1 MGALVKP
8 GSIGFILL
16 NSQIITEADI
26 SAALAEQQRSGCRIG
41 EALVHLGV
49 VTQED
54 IDWAL
59 SNQLNIPYVRLKKEL
74 IDPAAVDLLPG
85 YLCREYGL
93 MPIIRSENE
102 LSVAMIDPLN
112 SQAIAAVEEL
122 TGLTVAVS
130 VALIRELREMQS
142 LFYGPFEDGELL
154 NFSSPFFTHELL
166 ARINVD
172 LSGTKLID
180 YLLNYLFHQNL
191 ASLSFQPLADRCR
204 LLARKKGESREI
216 GSLPLNR
223 YAPINSRMRR
233 MAGVTDQANACHG
246 RIVFSSKGADLS
258 VEAHF
263 LRMAGGDS
271 ITLRRKVSVPFPLSL
286 EEFGTSDNERE
297 LFRNLLSLQRGIILC
312 TGGEKEDITRLIEFC
327 LNEISASKKTIVL
340 LGENISLGNTTV
352 SRIDCSAAGAD
363 GCNGLLTALLEHE
376 PDVIALEDAGQ
387 ERLLLG
393 AGKAALRGRLV
404 VAGQAE
410 SDPATL
416 FTCLG
421 HLWRHHHFIPETVK
435 GIVNCRAVQL
445 LCRECRQKYLP
456 TAEELAAIGFVSKP
470 HNFYAA
476 NGCTACGQSGYSGK
490 RYLLEII
497 PITAEVLL
505 CMERCLDGREV
516 VQFLNSRGLTGV
528 HAQGVRLLDEG
539 EISPQEFIAA
549 LVL

>member
-16 NSQIITEADI
+16 NSQIVTEADI
-26 SAALAEQQRSGCRIG
+26 SAALVEQQRSGCRIG
-41 EALVHLGV
+41 EALVQLGV

-74 IDPAAVDLLPG
+74 IDPAAVALLPG
-85 YLCREYGL
+85 YLCRQYGI

-102 LSVAMIDPLN
+102 LSIAMIDPLN
-112 SQAIAAVEEL
+112 SQAIVAVQEL

-130 VALIRELREMQS
+130 VALIRELREMQA
-142 LFYGPFEDGELL
+142 LFYGPLEDGELL
-154 NFSSPFFTHELL
+154 NFSSPFFTHDLL

-191 ASLSFQPLADRCR
+191 ASLSFQPLTDRCR

-223 YAPINSRMRR
+223 YTPIKSRLRR
-233 MAGVTDQANACHG
+233 MAGLADDANACHG

-271 ITLRRKVSVPFPLSL
+271 ITLRRKVSVPFPASL
-286 EEFGTSDNERE
+286 EEFGTTDSERE
-297 LFRNLLSLQRGIILC
+297 LFRNLLSLKRGIILC
-312 TGGEKEDITRLIEFC
+312 TGGEKEDIKQLIDFC
-327 LNEISASKKTIVL
+327 LNEISVREQTIVL
-340 LGENISLGNTTV
+340 FGEKIGLDNSTF

-363 GCNGLLTALLEHE
+363 GRGGLLTALLEHD
-376 PDVIALEDAGQ
+376 PDVIAIEDAGQ

-404 VAGQAE
+404 VAGLAE

-421 HLWRHHHFIPETVK
+421 HQWRHHHFIPETVK

-445 LCRECRQKYLP
+445 LCPECRQDYLP
-456 TAEELAAIGFVSKP
+456 TAEELAAMGLVNRP
-470 HNFYAA
+470 QNFYTAS
-476 NGCTACGQSGYSGK
+476 GCTACDQSGYSGK

-497 PITAEVLL
+497 AMTAEALL

-516 VQFLNSRGLTGV
+516 VQFLNSSGLAGV
-528 HAQGVRLLDEG
+528 QAQGVRLLEGG